1 MKLSNFYLFTSKEN
15 PSDAHIESHKLMIRA
30 GMIRQASAGI
40 YNWLPFGLLA
50 LKKIENIIRKS
61 HFENNINELLMPT
74 IQSAD
79 IWKKS
84 GRYEDYGQE
93 MLKFLDRNNSE
104 LLYGPT
110 NEEQITDIILKDLKS
125 YKNFPKVLYHF
136 QWKFRDELRP
146 RFGVMRGR
154 EFLMKDAYSF
164 DVNYEDAYLAYAKMF
179 VLYMNIFKSLG
190 LKVLP
195 FNAETGPIGGTLS
208 HEFVVE
214 SKTGESEIFFD
225 KRAYDIIYETE
236 LSDEKKL
243 KAILENYGN
252 FYCCTLEK
260 HKKEKF
266 EKLVEK
272 KHQIKTRGIEVG
284 HIFYFGTKYSEKLN
298 AKFLDKK
305 GNTKLIHSGSYG
317 IGVSRLVGAIIE
329 ANHDSKGIKWPKEV
343 APYQVL
349 LINVNVNNRISTE
362 FCENFYYKN
371 NKFINI
377 LYDDKD
383 DRIGHKLY
391 NADLLGIPIQVIVG
405 ERNLLNDNIEIKVRD
420 TNKAYVINKEQLK
433 KFIKEFYEF

>member
-1 MKLSNFYLFTSKEN
+1 MKLSNFYLFTSKEK
-15 PSDAHIESHKLMIRA
+15 PSDAYIESHKLMIRA

-50 LKKIENIIRKS
+50 LKKIEDIIRKS

-164 DVNYEDAYLAYAKMF
+164 DVNYENAYLAYAKMF
-179 VLYMNIFKSLG
+179 VLYMKIFKSLG

-225 KRAYDIIYETE
+225 KRAYNINYETD
-236 LSDEKKL
+236 LSDKKKL
-243 KAILENYGN
+243 KTILENYGN
-252 FYCCTLEK
+252 FYCCTLDK

-266 EKLVEK
+266 EELVEK

-298 AKFLDKK
+298 AKFLDKN

-343 APYQVL
+343 APFQIL
-349 LINVNVNNRISTE
+349 LINVNVNNKISTE

-391 NADLLGIPIQVIVG
+391 NADLIGIPIQVIVG